1 MKKYLFLAAS
11 ALALA
16 SCSSDDI
23 IGNNGG
29 GEKNETN
36 AAINFNSGTNYIT
49 RATKTG
55 AQAATDLNE
64 NFVVYGYKTAGEEAS
79 VVYDHYNVKWLGEA
93 TKGQTTSNTAGW
105 EYVGQEKNDLSSLP
119 ADAAQ
124 TIKYWD
130 YSASQYDFV
139 AFSFGQANQGTDV
152 TATKVTTED
161 GPKYTL
167 SGTVE
172 NLAKCFI
179 SDRVSAKK
187 NLAEGDKVANK
198 LVAYQDPVQF
208 NFRSLATKVKMGIY
222 ETVPGYSIKD
232 VKFYQDA
239 AETTP
244 SATDPTLFA
253 ENATIPSGNGTMTIT
268 FGSNEKTATDFN
280 QAKVSW
286 EVDGAAA
293 NSKTVDFETL
303 STVGKEAQEKTGTEF
318 IGRDAAT
325 ASKPAEYKTVLP
337 AEVGGLTLKVDYTLE
352 SIDGSGEEI
361 KVTGA
366 TAKVPAE
373 YTNWTPN
380 YAYTYLFKISDKT
393 NGGTG
398 SGDDPKGLYPITFDA
413 IVTVTEDGL
422 QETITA
428 VDEPSIT
435 TYAKGAIDNEYKTG
449 SNIYVSVTDKDL
461 NLTDGNVNCALYTA
475 EATGYAL
482 TEANV
487 ALALTKT
494 ADGDG
499 NYKLTNGTSTL
510 TVKPTTDLMSIVA
523 EIAAADA
530 VDGNK
535 ISGNF
540 AKFKPTS
547 AGTYVF
553 EYTKTTTPAGEGGT
567 TETKKYY
574 KVIVVKADNTFIAN

>member
-23 IGNNGG
+23 IGNGG
-29 GEKNETN
+29 GQKNETN
-36 AAINFNSGTNYIT
+36 AAINFNSGTNNIT

-55 AQAATDLNE
+55 EQAATDLNE
-64 NFVVYGYKTAGEEAS
+64 NFVVYGYKTAGEDAS

-105 EYVGQEKNDLSSLP
+105 EYVGQEKNALSSLP
-119 ADAAQ
+119 DGATQ

-139 AFSFGQANQGTDV
+139 AFSFGQATQGTDV
-152 TATKVTTED
+152 AATQVTTVD

-232 VKFYQDA
+232 VKFYQNA
-239 AETTP
+239 TETAP
-244 SATDPTLFA
+244 SATAPTLFA
-253 ENATIPSGNGTMTIT
+253 ENATIPNGNGTMTIT
-268 FGSNEKTATDFN
+268 FGSNGKDATDFN

-286 EVDGAAA
+286 AVDEAAT
-293 NSKTVDFETL
+293 NSKTVDFKEL
-303 STVGKEAQEKTGTEF
+303 STVDKEAQEIKGTKF
-318 IGRDAAT
+318 IGRDAAN

-380 YAYTYLFKISDKT
+380 YAYTYIFKISDKT

-398 SGDDPKGLYPITFDA
+398 TGDDPKGLYPITFDA

-449 SNIYVSVTDKDL
+449 ANIYVSVTDKDL
-461 NLTDGNVNCALYTA
+461 NLTGDQTNCALYTA

-499 NYKLTNGTSTL
+499 NYKLTNGTNTL
-510 TVKPTTDLMSIVA
+510 TVKPTTDLMSIVT

-540 AKFKPTS
+540 AKFKPTA

-553 EYTKTTTPAGEGGT
+553 EYTKTTTPAEGGT

-574 KVIVVKADNTFIAN
+574 KVIVVKADNTISAD